1 MKKIIQHGF
10 MSYMETTCPYCGCKF
25 SFEWEDVISPT

>member
-1 MKKIIQHGF
+1 MKRIIEHGF
-10 MSYMETTCPYCGCKF
+10 INYMETTCPYCGCKF